1 LLVFFS
7 QPCSET
13 FKETMMASTVIGFYD
28 SEALARRV
36 AQALK
41 GADFG
46 GNAVDISIKGE
57 GGLVQKLTSAGTPS
71 EDAELYERGLAQGG
85 ALVTVT
91 VEESRAASAAEI
103 MQEHDPVYIEALNDW
118 VSKAGAYAASNT
130 TATTAMTN
138 EAGDVIP
145 VVVEQLRVGKR
156 EVSRGGVRLRSY
168 VTEIPVE
175 EQIRLRDETIRV
187 ERRAVDR
194 PVTNADEVFKER
206 TFEMTET
213 DEEAVVAKEA
223 RVVEEVVLSKEVE
236 ERVETVREV
245 VRATVVD
252 VETIGSA
259 ESQANFSKFDK
270 DFRTHY
276 ITASL
281 GDDYSYE
288 QAQPAYRYGFA
299 LASDPRYKGRDWNAI
314 EGEVKRDWEN
324 NNKGT
329 WEQFKASVR
338 HAWER
343 ARG

>member
-1 LLVFFS
+1 
-7 QPCSET
+7 
-13 FKETMMASTVIGFYD
+13 MASTVIGFYE
-28 SEALARRV
+28 SETLAQRV
-36 AQALK
+36 AQALDNA
-41 GADFG
+41 GFG
-46 GNAVDISIKGE
+46 GNAVDVSTKGE
-57 GGLVQKLTSAGTPS
+57 GNLVQKLTSAGTPS

-91 VEESRAASAAEI
+91 VEGSRAAQAAEI

-118 VSKAGAYAASNT
+118 ISRVGVYDTSTT
-130 TATTAMTN
+130 TATTAVTN
-138 EAGDVIP
+138 ETGDVIP

-168 VTEIPVE
+168 VTETPVE
-175 EQIRLRDETIRV
+175 EQIRLRDETIHV

-194 PVTNADEVFKER
+194 PVTNADDVFKER

-223 RVVEEVVLSKEVE
+223 RVVEEVVVRKEVE
-236 ERVETVREV
+236 ERVETVRDV

-252 VETIGSA
+252 VENIGNA
-259 ESQANFSKFDK
+259 ESHANFSKLDK

-281 GDDYSYE
+281 GNNYSYE

-299 LASDPRYKGRDWNAI
+299 LASDQRYKGRDWNAI
-314 EGEVKRDWEN
+314 ESEVKRDWEN
-324 NNKGT
+324 SNKGT
-329 WEQFKASVR
+329 WEQFKASIR

-343 ARG
+343 ARA